1 MHHYSTD
8 RHTMDKRILSAA
20 RDTGCDLQDVHILHA
35 TCGGAFEMK
44 HGLLASYEAI
54 SVEMLT
60 LWT

>member
-1 MHHYSTD
+1 
-8 RHTMDKRILSAA
+8 MDKRILSAA